1 MMRAILSGMKTYCID
16 IDGVIAT
23 QDSVCKT
30 CKYEAAGPIRENID
44 KINKLYDEGHYIKYF
59 TARGMGTY
67 NDDAKLADARW
78 KEFTEF
84 QLRIWNCKYHEL
96 IMGKP
101 SADYYIDDKAINSND
116 FFN

>member
-1 MMRAILSGMKTYCID
+1 MRAILPGMKTYCID

-23 QDSVCKT
+23 QDSICKT
-30 CKYEAAGPIRENID
+30 CKYEAAMPIKTNIE
-44 KINKLYDEGHYIKYF
+44 KINQLYDDGHYIKYF

-67 NDDAKLADARW
+67 NDDSKLAEARW
-78 KEFTEF
+78 KEFTEL
-84 QLRIWNCKYHEL
+84 QLRIWGCKYHEL

-101 SADYYIDDKAINSND
+101 SADYYIDDKGIHSND

>member
-1 MMRAILSGMKTYCID
+1 MKRYCFD
-16 IDGVIAT
+16 IDGTICT
-23 QDSVCKT
+23 NTWGD
-30 CKYEAAGPIRENID
+30 YERAVPNYQR
-44 KINKLYDEGHYIKYF
+44 INFVNSLYDAGNHVIYF

-67 NDDAKLADARW
+67 HDNATQADARW
-78 KEFTEF
+78 RELTEL

-101 SADYYIDDKAINSND
+101 SADYYIDDKAVNSND

>member
-1 MMRAILSGMKTYCID
+1 MKAVMPGMKTYCVD
-16 IDGVIAT
+16 IDGVIAAKNGT
-23 QDSVCKT
+23 CKT
-30 CKYEAAGPIRENID
+30 CKYEASTPMIENID

-67 NDDAKLADARW
+67 DDNAQLAEARW
-78 KEFTEF
+78 LELTKL
-84 QLRIWNCKYHEL
+84 QLSVWGCKYHEL

-101 SADYYIDDKAINSND
+101 SADYYIDDKAVNSDD

>member
-1 MMRAILSGMKTYCID
+1 MKTYCID
-16 IDGVIAT
+16 IDSTICINGDCA
-23 QDSVCKT
+23 S
-30 CKYEAAGPIRENID
+30 CKYEGSIPIKQNIE
-44 KINKLYDEGHYIKYF
+44 KINKLYDDGHYIKYF

-67 NDDAKLADARW
+67 NDDSNLADSRW
-78 KEFTEF
+78 RNLTEL
-84 QLRIWNCKYHEL
+84 QLKIWGCKYHKL